1 MWCVRSTSLL
11 LLCYLASLLECQIAR
26 LRRELAAAVRSASEL
41 EEARAVADRAHASRV
56 AVLESH
62 IAAVT
67 EELRHARD
75 RSHTMQ
81 HNNNN
86 SSSISSTSPRT
97 SKVAMYPTNTVSRTP
112 SHHTTTQSPRS
123 PGHSKRLSVD
133 VSYPGSPTATVTT
146 ALAEAAAARA
156 AEFTA
161 TLSAQVDQGAV
172 PFGAASKVSSLG

>member
-11 LLCYLASLLECQIAR
+11 LLRYLASLLECQIAR

-81 HNNNN
+81 HNNN
-86 SSSISSTSPRT
+86 SSSSTSPRT
-97 SKVAMYPTNTVSRTP
+97 SKVAMHQTNTVTHTP
-112 SHHTTTQSPRS
+112 SHHTATQSPRS

-172 PFGAASKVSSLG
+172 PFGAASKVCSLR